1 MAIVYD
7 EVRCRGC
14 SKEELCKKDGGPL
27 IKMAR
32 EAGMPE
38 EHIARIKT
46 MDPTRQVELMLMLS
60 LMPRRPQPA
69 PLPVKA

>member
-7 EVRCRGC
+7 EVRCKGC

-27 IKMAR
+27 IKLAR
-32 EAGMPE
+32 EVGMPE

-46 MDPTRQVELMLMLS
+46 MSPVQQLDLMLMLS
-60 LMPRRPQPA
+60 LMPPKRKPA
-69 PLPVKA
+69 PSLA